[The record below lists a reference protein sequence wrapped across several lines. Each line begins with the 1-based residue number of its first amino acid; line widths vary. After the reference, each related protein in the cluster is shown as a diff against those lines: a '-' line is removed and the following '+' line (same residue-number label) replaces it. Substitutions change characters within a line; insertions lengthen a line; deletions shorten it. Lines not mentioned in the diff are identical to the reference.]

1 SETFSGRCLC
11 GAVRFEARGRPKG
24 VFWCHCN
31 SCRRHSG
38 APVNVFVG
46 FENDAVTMTEGAI
59 TMFKSSP
66 GTTRGFCSRC
76 GSTLTCA
83 TVHFPT
89 ATHYPSSGHWASA
102 PAKAALERAR
112 EEVAKLLGAAPDEI
126 VFTSGGS
133 EANNLAI
140 KGTYFA
146 ATRGRAHMIT
156 STIEHPAVLAPCR
169 FIERVGG

>member
-1 SETFSGRCLC
+1 MSETFSGRCLC

-38 APVNVFVG
+38 APVSVFVG
-46 FENDAVTMTEGAI
+46 FENDAVTMTEGTI
-59 TMFKSSP
+59 TTFKSSP

-89 ATHYPSSGHWASA
+89 ETHFHVGAFDR
-102 PAKAALERAR
+102 AAELKPGKHFFANERLPWLQLHHT
-112 EEVAKLLGAAPDEI
+112 EQ
-126 VFTSGGS
+126 
-133 EANNLAI
+133 EA
-140 KGTYFA
+140 
-146 ATRGRAHMIT
+146 
-156 STIEHPAVLAPCR
+156 
-169 FIERVGG
+169 